1 MAQVSASVPASVS
14 SPRPLERPLAAR
26 TKRISVSAT
35 AAMVIEAD
43 RLRAEGR
50 DLVDFGV
57 GEPDFPT
64 PAHITE
70 AAITALRQN
79 VTKYTAT
86 GGTRELRE
94 AIVQAHHRELGSGYK
109 VPECLATM
117 GGKHA
122 LFNAISVLVDHG
134 DEVILPA
141 PYWVSFYDQ
150 ITYAGGTP
158 VVVQT
163 EEEQGFGLSLAALE
177 AAITARTKVILL
189 NSPSNPSGAIFTPD
203 TFRAVLEICKQRGIW
218 LLSDECYV
226 KFLYDAAPYSVAS
239 EPGSKDFVVIAGS
252 LSKTYAMTGWRL
264 GFALAPAPIVKAMIN
279 LQSHSTSNPTS
290 FVQKGAL
297 AALNGTQAPVAEML
311 AEYRRRREIIVSG
324 LRAIPGVTCVMPAG
338 AFYAYP
344 NISQLLGGKGRPAT
358 AMEFSTRL
366 LQEAGVVTVPGEAFG
381 TQHHLRFS
389 YAAAVPVIEEG
400 LRRFAG
406 FCSQLS

>member
-1 MAQVSASVPASVS
+1 MAQVSASSSPAAAA
-14 SPRPLERPLAAR
+14 PRPLDRPLAAR

-70 AAITALRQN
+70 AAIAALRQN

-86 GGTRELRE
+86 GGTKQMRE
-94 AIVQAHHRELGSGYK
+94 ALVEAHRRDLGSDYK
-109 VPECLATM
+109 VPECLATL

-141 PYWVSFYDQ
+141 PYWVSFHDQ
-150 ITYAGGTP
+150 ITYAGGKP
-158 VVVQT
+158 VIVQT
-163 EEEQGFGLSLAALE
+163 DEAQGFGLSLAAIERALSP
-177 AAITARTKVILL
+177 RTKVILL
-189 NSPSNPSGAIFTPD
+189 NSPSNPSGATFPND
-203 TFRAVLEICKQRGIW
+203 TFRAVLDICKQRGIW
-218 LLSDECYV
+218 LLSDECYA
-226 KFLYDAAPYSVAS
+226 KFLYDGTPYSVAS
-239 EPGSKDFVVIAGS
+239 EPGSKDYVVICGS

-264 GFALAPAPIVKAMIN
+264 GFALAPAPIIKAMLN

-290 FVQKGAL
+290 FVQKGAI
-297 AALNGTQAPVAEML
+297 AALTGTQAPVAEML

-324 LRAIPGVTCVMPAG
+324 LRAIPGVTCVMPSG

-344 NISQLLGGKGRPAT
+344 NISKLLGGAGQPKT

-381 TQHHLRFS
+381 TEHHLRFS
-389 YAAAVPVIEEG
+389 YAASVPVIEEG

-406 FCSQLS
+406 FCAQLS